1 MKMELFVEQGQTKD
15 ECLRKIRS
23 KYGEHVRIN
32 VLREKVVRMGGFY
45 GLFTREGVEVSG
57 IVYEDYVKYSPS
69 PQIPARKPLDFEEE
83 KKKIL
88 ENNKPNPT
96 LQLVLQEVQTIKERI
111 ESGVPVQG
119 RTGAS
124 PEEHPNLVKI
134 GELLDRNDFSP
145 AYSRKILDRARKECS
160 LETLENFTAILEQ
173 VAEWIGESISIYTE
187 DEYQTRPRIM
197 VLVGPTGVGKTTT
210 IAKLAAIFGTDLT
223 YRRQLSARL
232 FTIDNYRIG
241 ADQQLETLGEIMDIP
256 VSVVK
261 NYRELK
267 QSIAMN
273 SEGVDLIL
281 VDTIGR
287 SPRASIELA
296 EMKQILNACGSAAEY
311 HLALAATTKFSD
323 LVDILQQ
330 FEPFAYRSVILT
342 KLDETMRIGNVVSAL
357 AEKGKA
363 VSYIT
368 EGQSVPRDIQRAS
381 VIRFLINLEGFVI
394 NRRKLETRF
403 PSDESQ
409 SIKWKVDGDNDYGRS
424 G

>member
-15 ECLRKIRS
+15 ECLRKLRS

-32 VLREKVVRMGGFY
+32 VLREKTVRTGGFY

-69 PQIPARKPLDFEEE
+69 PQSLVRKPLDFEEE

-96 LQLVLQEVQTIKERI
+96 LQMVLQEVQTIKEKI
-111 ESGVPVQG
+111 EAGVPVQSQAG
-119 RTGAS
+119 KAF
-124 PEEHPNLVKI
+124 PEEHPNLSRI
-134 GELLDRNDFSP
+134 GELLYQNDFSP
-145 AYSRKILDRARKECS
+145 AYSRKILDRARKEFS
-160 LETLENFTAILEQ
+160 LETLDDFTALQEQ
-173 VAEWIGESISIYTE
+173 VVEWIGESIRIYSE

-210 IAKLAAIFGTDLT
+210 IAKLAAIFGTELT

-241 ADQQLETLGEIMDIP
+241 ADQQLESLGVIMEIP

-267 QSIAMN
+267 QAIALN

-281 VDTIGR
+281 IDTIGR

-296 EMKQILNACGSAAEY
+296 EMKQLLNACGSAAEY
-311 HLALAATTKFSD
+311 HLALAATTKSSD
-323 LVDILQQ
+323 IMEILQQ

-363 VSYIT
+363 ISYIT

-381 VIRFLINLEGFVI
+381 IVRFLINLEGFVI
-394 NRRKLETRF
+394 NRQKLETRF
-403 PSDESQ
+403 SNDESQ
-409 SIKWKVDGDNDYGRS
+409 LIRWRQ
-424 G
+424 

>member
-15 ECLRKIRS
+15 ECLRKLRS

-32 VLREKVVRMGGFY
+32 VLREKNVRMGGFY

-57 IVYEDYVKYSPS
+57 IVYEDYAKYSTS
-69 PQIPARKPLDFEEE
+69 TQNSARKPLDFEEE

-96 LQLVLQEVQTIKERI
+96 LQLVLQEVQTIKEKI
-111 ESGVPVQG
+111 EAGVPVQG
-119 RTGAS
+119 QAGKALQ
-124 PEEHPNLVKI
+124 EEHPGLSKI

-145 AYSRKILDRARKECS
+145 AYSRKILDRARKEFS
-160 LETLENFTAILEQ
+160 LETLDDFTALQEQ
-173 VAEWIGESISIYTE
+173 VVEWIGESIRIYAE
-187 DEYQTRPRIM
+187 DAYQTRPRIM

-232 FTIDNYRIG
+232 FSIDNYRIG
-241 ADQQLETLGEIMDIP
+241 ADQQLESLGAIMEIP

-267 QSIAMN
+267 QAVALN

-281 VDTIGR
+281 IDTIGR
-287 SPRASIELA
+287 NPRASVELA
-296 EMKQILNACGSAAEY
+296 EMKQLLNACGSAAEY
-311 HLALAATTKFSD
+311 HLALAATTKSSD
-323 LVDILQQ
+323 ITEILQQ

-363 VSYIT
+363 VSYVT
-368 EGQSVPRDIQRAS
+368 EGQAVPRDIQRAS

-394 NRRKLETRF
+394 NRQKLETRF

-409 SIKWKVDGDNDYGRS
+409 LIKWRQ
-424 G
+424 